1 MKKCAC
7 KGMFL
12 DKFIQP
18 AILSLLYI
26 ENLHGFSILKK
37 LEEKSIIM
45 RGSIDPTGLYRT
57 LKKMEDSGILTSY
70 WDTENTNYQK
80 RIYQITDDGRDCIF
94 SWKETLQNYRKSL
107 DELIKNMPK

>member
-1 MKKCAC
+1 
-7 KGMFL
+7 
-12 DKFIQP
+12 
-18 AILSLLYI
+18 
-26 ENLHGFSILKK
+26 
-37 LEEKSIIM
+37 
-45 RGSIDPTGLYRT
+45 
-57 LKKMEDSGILTSY
+57 MEDSGILTSY